1 MMIDNL
7 LVENKLRRIEMFIR
21 EIENEKSPPNF
32 ESFSNNIVFKRFVER
47 NIELSI
53 EQMINVCK
61 HFVSALDLEE
71 PKSYANC
78 FEIIANE
85 NIISRES
92 LQTFKLMSGYRNLII
107 HGYDTVED
115 SVTYGIYIKR
125 LNDFRLFIN
134 AVRNYLSNHVKV
146 PKNE

>member
-1 MMIDNL
+1 MIDNL

-107 HGYDTVED
+107 HGYED